1 MESLEGVGQNLSP
14 LPGWANATSPL
25 YATPICGAFL
35 QTGVFTAVG
44 SDPIY
49 VQFDTPASWSTAEA
63 WVPDNSFTT
72 WTCQIPGIYS
82 MNVSQTLTVQNI
94 ADIVNPVINLA
105 MSIVDINNAELD
117 QVYTTIITVPI
128 TTDPITIAQNVTNI
142 VNANVGTEME
152 FSVTAPSGGI
162 SVTSGAVDP
171 GYYQAFTF
179 NLIARGVYGNVI
191 A

>member
-1 MESLEGVGQNLSP
+1 MEGVGQDLLPPPGYANPQTP
-14 LPGWANATSPL
+14 LF
-25 YATPICGAFL
+25 ATPICGGFL
-35 QTGVFTAVG
+35 QTGVFTADG

-49 VQFDTPASWSTAEA
+49 VQFDAPASWSTAEA
-63 WVPDNSFTT
+63 WVPNNSFTT

-105 MSIVDINNAELD
+105 MSVVDGGNAELN
-117 QVYTTIITVPI
+117 QVFTTIITVPI

-142 VNANVGTEME
+142 VNAGVGTEMV

-162 SVTSGAVDP
+162 SVTSGAADP